1 MIITK
6 DKSFYKQFF
15 SIYWVLVLH
24 NVIALCVN
32 LADNIM
38 IGSYN
43 ETSLAGVAAV
53 NQIQFIFQQIIL
65 GCGNGLVVIGSQ
77 YWGQGRTSE
86 IKRLCNSAMIIGVG
100 AAVFIFISASVTP
113 DGILRIFTPSKNIIS
128 EGVNY
133 IRIIKYS
140 YVIFAITN
148 IALATLRSVETVKIG
163 FYISIVTLV
172 INCTI
177 NYILIYGN
185 FGAPEMGVRGA
196 AIGTLAARIIELLI
210 VGCYIA
216 FADKKLRVQKN
227 DLFRFDKTLFADYCK
242 VSGTIILVAGMFGLS
257 TALQSVILGHM
268 SDSAI
273 AANSMS
279 TSFYQVLKVAAIGA
293 ASASS
298 IIIGKTIGTG
308 NLEKIKEYTR
318 TLQIIFLCIGALTS
332 LTLFSLKN
340 PILSLYDMTPQTKE
354 LANGF
359 MLVLCATGF
368 GTAYQ
373 MSALVGIVQGG
384 GDSKFI
390 LKNDIISI
398 WCIVI
403 PLSFAAAFWFEWH
416 PVAVVFCLNSDQ
428 IFKCGAAAI
437 KVNSYTWIKKLTRD
451 KLEQN

>member
-1 MIITK
+1 MTN

-24 NVIALCVN
+24 NVIVLCVN

-77 YWGQGRTSE
+77 YWGQGRTLE
-86 IKRLCNSAMIIGVG
+86 IKRISTSALSIGLG
-100 AAVFIFISASVTP
+100 AAIVLFVAATVTP
-113 DGILRIFTPSKNIIS
+113 DGIMRIFTPSENIIA
-128 EGVNY
+128 EGKRY
-133 IRIIKYS
+133 ISIIKYT
-140 YVIFAITN
+140 YIIFAITN
-148 IALATLRSVETVKIG
+148 ILLATLRCVETVKIG
-163 FYISIVTLV
+163 FYISLVTLIV
-172 INCTI
+172 NCGI
-177 NYILIYGN
+177 NYLLIGGN
-185 FGAPEMGVRGA
+185 LGAPELGVEGA
-196 AIGTLAARIIELLI
+196 AIGTLSARIIELVI
-210 VGCYIA
+210 VVCYIA
-216 FADKKLRVQKN
+216 LADKKLNIHFREMLKLDKV
-227 DLFRFDKTLFADYCK
+227 LFGDYCK
-242 VSGTIILVAGMFGLS
+242 VSVTIILVAGMFGLS

-273 AANSMS
+273 AANSMA
-279 TSFYQVLKVAAIGA
+279 TSFYQVLKVAAVGA
-293 ASASS
+293 ASSAS
-298 IIIGKTIGTG
+298 IIIGKTIGSG
-308 NLEKIKEYTR
+308 DLKKLREYTF

-332 LTLFSLKN
+332 LTLFALKN
-340 PILSLYDMTPQTKE
+340 PILSLYDLTPQTKE

-359 MLVLCATGF
+359 MLVLCVTGF

-428 IFKCGAAAI
+428 LFKCVAAAI
-437 KVNSYTWIKKLTRD
+437 KVNSYTWVKKLTRN
-451 KLEQN
+451 EV